1 MTGPVHA
8 ESLSIGDGTH
18 ASGISLD
25 RSEPRRRLITLK
37 APSGDASSASRVSMA
52 TVRFQSQET
61 HLHLC
66 GSDAFVWRQLRLLA
80 PFLGPVD
87 LSVAFGATEGSGGG
101 VPSEPADTVAAAAA
115 VADGA
120 PEQARSL
127 VWSEPAAGDVPG
139 PNGGPPEPARP
150 GVPAA
155 ALEDFFRSVRGRE
168 SVDQTEAALLF
179 AYFLQHDQGRDG
191 VTLSDLLQCCI
202 RAGVDSR
209 NFHEVLQV
217 LEDRGHLERGPA
229 GSVYRLSPTGAAA
242 VEERIA

>member
-1 MTGPVHA
+1 
-8 ESLSIGDGTH
+8 
-18 ASGISLD
+18 
-25 RSEPRRRLITLK
+25 
-37 APSGDASSASRVSMA
+37 MA

-87 LSVAFGATEGSGGG
+87 LSVACGATEGSGG
-101 VPSEPADTVAAAAA
+101 VAPPEPAAA

-127 VWSEPAAGDVPG
+127 VWSEPTADVPG

-155 ALEDFFRSVRGRE
+155 ALEDFLGSVRGRE
-168 SVDQTEAALLF
+168 GVDQTEAALLF

-209 NFHEVLQV
+209 NFHEVLHV

>member
-1 MTGPVHA
+1 
-8 ESLSIGDGTH
+8 
-18 ASGISLD
+18 
-25 RSEPRRRLITLK
+25 
-37 APSGDASSASRVSMA
+37 MA

-66 GSDAFVWRQLRLLA
+66 GSEPFVWRQLHLLA

-87 LSVAFGATEGSGGG
+87 LNVACRATDGTVETAPVESAGI
-101 VPSEPADTVAAAAA
+101 VAAAPA
-115 VADGA
+115 VAHGA
-120 PEQARSL
+120 PEQPQSL
-127 VWSEPAAGDVPG
+127 VWSEPAAAEVPG
-139 PNGGPPEPARP
+139 SNGGPPEPARP

-155 ALEDFFRSVRGRE
+155 ALEDFLGSVRGRE

-229 GSVYRLSPTGAAA
+229 GSVYRISQTGAAA

>member
-1 MTGPVHA
+1 
-8 ESLSIGDGTH
+8 
-18 ASGISLD
+18 
-25 RSEPRRRLITLK
+25 
-37 APSGDASSASRVSMA
+37 MA

-66 GSDAFVWRQLRLLA
+66 GSGPFVGRQLHLLA

-87 LSVAFGATEGSGGG
+87 LNVACSATDGTVVT
-101 VPSEPADTVAAAAA
+101 VPAESTDTVAAAAEST
-115 VADGA
+115 
-120 PEQARSL
+120 PEQPQSL
-127 VWSEPAAGDVPG
+127 VWSEPAAAEAPDS
-139 PNGGPPEPARP
+139 NGGPTEPARP
-150 GVPAA
+150 GIPAA
-155 ALEDFFRSVRGRE
+155 ALEDFFRSVGGRE

-209 NFHEVLQV
+209 NFHQVLHV

-229 GSVYRLSPTGAAA
+229 GSVYRLSPTGTTT

>member
-1 MTGPVHA
+1 
-8 ESLSIGDGTH
+8 
-18 ASGISLD
+18 
-25 RSEPRRRLITLK
+25 
-37 APSGDASSASRVSMA
+37 MA

-61 HLHLC
+61 HLHLR

-87 LSVAFGATEGSGGG
+87 LSVACRATEGSGG
-101 VPSEPADTVAAAAA
+101 VAPPEPADTGAAADA
-115 VADGA
+115 VADG
-120 PEQARSL
+120 EQARSL

-229 GSVYRLSPTGAAA
+229 GSVYRISPTGAAA